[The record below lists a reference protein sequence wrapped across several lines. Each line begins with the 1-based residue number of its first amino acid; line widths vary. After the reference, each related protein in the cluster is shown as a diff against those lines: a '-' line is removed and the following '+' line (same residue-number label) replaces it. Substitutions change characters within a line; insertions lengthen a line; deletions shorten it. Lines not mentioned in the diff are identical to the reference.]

1 MKILLSTTPTEG
13 QFKHWATPKYLQPWG
28 INKHMP
34 LGILSLATNLPDG
47 HDVKV
52 IDPGSENW
60 SIDKTI
66 SIINNE
72 QPDIFG
78 LSVQTRRV
86 YAMKQILEKID
97 IPYVAVGGPHA
108 TYYAE
113 QILGFGADAVFVG
126 SLTDI
131 EFRENI
137 KRRTKGIIYCD
148 SDINKIKFPRREF
161 LNVKEYY
168 PKSHVLFKAKN
179 RLTMFS
185 SVGCPFKCRFCNVQ
199 SKKLKLKNGNIVLD
213 EMEYLQSIGCG
224 SIHMTDD
231 NFNVSRIHL
240 VDILDE
246 MDKRGFNMEWSA
258 RGQVKMDYSLLP
270 RLREHGFKRIH
281 VGLEALDDEILKYFN
296 KHETV
301 DDINKFCKHFIE
313 NNIDILGYFILGSP
327 IDTKEYRKDF
337 PDKIRELGIK
347 YPFFN
352 ILFPEP
358 DTEYYNQ
365 LVKSGIYKRDYW
377 KGYMENP
384 TPNYELPYPYGEDKK
399 EEVFDYVQDLIE
411 EFKA

>member
-1 MKILLSTTPTEG
+1 M
-13 QFKHWATPKYLQPWG
+13 
-28 INKHMP
+28 
-34 LGILSLATNLPDG
+34 
-47 HDVKV
+47 
-52 IDPGSENW
+52 
-60 SIDKTI
+60 
-66 SIINNE
+66 
-72 QPDIFG
+72 
-78 LSVQTRRV
+78 
-86 YAMKQILEKID
+86 
-97 IPYVAVGGPHA
+97 
-108 TYYAE
+108 
-113 QILGFGADAVFVG
+113 
-126 SLTDI
+126 
-131 EFRENI
+131 
-137 KRRTKGIIYCD
+137 
-148 SDINKIKFPRREF
+148 
-161 LNVKEYY
+161 
-168 PKSHVLFKAKN
+168 
-179 RLTMFS
+179 
-185 SVGCPFKCRFCNVQ
+185 
-199 SKKLKLKNGNIVLD
+199 D